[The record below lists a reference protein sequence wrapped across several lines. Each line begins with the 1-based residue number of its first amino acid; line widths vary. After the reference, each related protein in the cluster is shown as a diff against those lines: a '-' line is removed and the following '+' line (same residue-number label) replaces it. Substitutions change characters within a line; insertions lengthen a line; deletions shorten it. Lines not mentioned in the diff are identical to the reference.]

1 MNKKISRPVKNI
13 CRNKNKAKNHKYDK
27 RHKEVEIIDI

>member
-13 CRNKNKAKNHKYDK
+13 CRNKNKVKIHEYDK
-27 RHKEVEIIDI
+27 RNKEVEIIDI

>member
-13 CRNKNKAKNHKYDK
+13 FRNKNKAKI
-27 RHKEVEIIDI
+27 HKEVEIIDI